1 MGIVLLRK
9 LAIVSVCF
17 LWSTASLAQSFGNE
31 YGGKLLLT
39 RGISDFE
46 GSGGGALTPWALITG
61 NETDEGIGAT
71 AHYTVII
78 TNDFETR
85 SFGAAVGFYD
95 RFELSYSRQAF
106 DTKDAGAALGLGQ
119 GFTIS
124 QDVYGAKLKLFGDA
138 VLDQDTWVPQ
148 VAVGGLYKRSNQPGL
163 VRALGA
169 EDNDGIDLYV
179 TASKLFLAQSTL
191 IGATLRYTRANQTG
205 FLGFGPEASLQPEVS
220 IGYLL
225 SRKVVIG
232 GEYKFKPNSLAFAN
246 ESDWFDAFIA
256 YAPNEHVT
264 LTAAY
269 GNLGDVATFENQQGV
284 YLTLQ
289 VGF

>member
-1 MGIVLLRK
+1 LSGT
-9 LAIVSVCF
+9 SF
-17 LWSTASLAQSFGNE
+17 AQSFGNE

-39 RGISDFE
+39 RGISAFE

-61 NETDEGIGAT
+61 NETDSGIGAT
-71 AHYTVII
+71 AHYTFIT
-78 TNDFETR
+78 TNDFEAR

-95 RFELSYSRQAF
+95 RFEVSYSRQAF
-106 DTKDAGAALGLGQ
+106 DTRDAGAALGLGA

-148 VAVGGLYKRSNQPGL
+148 VAVGAFYKRSNQPGL

-169 EDNDGIDLYV
+169 EDNNGFDLYV
-179 TASKLFLAQSTL
+179 TTSKLFLAQSTL

-205 FLGFGPEASLQPEVS
+205 FLGFGPKASLQPEVS
-220 IGYLL
+220 VGYLL
-225 SRKVVIG
+225 SKRLIIG
-232 GEYKFKPNSLAFAN
+232 GEYRFKPNNLAFAN

-256 YAPNEHVT
+256 YAPSDHIT
-264 LTAAY
+264 ITAAY
-269 GNLGDVATFENQQGV
+269 GNLGDVVTFENQQGI